1 MYVDLHV
8 TAVLPSYCYRKNLQ
22 FKLLKQDI
30 SQLQSNET
38 LLKLAVAHEVLLMQ
52 FVIETKPTGREKEMT
67 EGRTTEHLG
76 TEEKIVQV
84 TKPNPC
90 GGVPTS

>member
-1 MYVDLHV
+1 MH
-8 TAVLPSYCYRKNLQ
+8 
-22 FKLLKQDI
+22 
-30 SQLQSNET
+30 T
-38 LLKLAVAHEVLLMQ
+38 LFIAIAAADEVLLMQ
-52 FVIETKPTGREKEMT
+52 FVIETKPTGREKELA

-76 TEEKIVQV
+76 TQEKIVQV